1 MKIVDEDNKMYSLFA
16 SDDLRAPIVSEI
28 VSDPQTVKTTVI
40 MFVLLLCAILFLEL
54 EENKSS
60 NLFKF

>member
-1 MKIVDEDNKMYSLFA
+1 MI
-16 SDDLRAPIVSEI
+16 DDSRAPIVSEI

-40 MFVLLLCAILFLEL
+40 MFVLLFCAILFLEL

-60 NLFKF
+60 NLFKSKFY

>member
-28 VSDPQTVKTTVI
+28 VSDPQTVKTTEI
-40 MFVLLLCAILFLEL
+40 MFVFLLCVI
-54 EENKSS
+54 
-60 NLFKF
+60 